1 MHHNLHLGTHR
12 DRLFAQISAQ
22 RSSGD
27 NGGSMSN
34 PNAGPGQGSNPNL
47 VSKAVNT
54 DLKGLIH
61 CHLPSFSYR
70 HGMIPKL
77 YVMPWKQDM
86 KYRDMALKHAK
97 LVELYSGPLE
107 DSLFLEKRERH
118 CHGEDRKQLL
128 QKVPCQLTVEDIPIY
143 SHLSRYHKSMVAYGF
158 RIRL

>member
-1 MHHNLHLGTHR
+1 MTKPHAGSFCHINST
-12 DRLFAQISAQ
+12 FWISSVCHI
-22 RSSGD
+22 R
-27 NGGSMSN
+27 GGKEGNCS
-34 PNAGPGQGSNPNL
+34 PL
-47 VSKAVNT
+47 
-54 DLKGLIH
+54 LIH